1 MEIKVSEEI
10 KKACPQFAGIAIR
23 ATVENT
29 AYSESLWKKID
40 EFTICYREMYTTDSI
55 KDMVTIHATREA
67 YKKCG
72 KDPSRYRPSGEA
84 LCRRILRGISLYQID
99 TLVDLINL
107 VSIRYG
113 YSIGGFDADKIQ
125 GDTLVLGIGKSG
137 FYQIPG
143 IMTINTFQSIIMTH
157 NNYISISSVCFCHT
171 YYSIKRTTDSI
182 IGLSLYIRSTVPP
195 AGSVCRNHFTTG
207 KRKTIFILFY
217 TIQMNGE
224 TFAPVKEPGSL
235 DSDMVYFHC
244 GKITLGRPPSPCRHT
259 YEQ

>member
-40 EFTICYREMYTTDSI
+40 EFTIRYREMYTTDSI

-125 GDTLVLGIGKSG
+125 GDSLELGIGRAEEP
-137 FYQIPG
+137 FEG
-143 IMTINTFQSIIMTH
+143 IGRGTLNIEGLPVYRDRAGGIGTPTSDNE
-157 NNYISISSVCFCHT
+157 
-171 YYSIKRTTDSI
+171 RTKM
-182 IGLSLYIRSTVPP
+182 GLETRRILAIVNGYNGREGLAEA
-195 AGSVCRNHFTTG
+195 AGMIQELL
-207 KRKTIFILFY
+207 RKY
-217 TIQMNGE
+217 
-224 TFAPVKEPGSL
+224 A
-235 DSDMVYFHC
+235 DSDGGTILYF
-244 GKITLGRPPSPCRHT
+244 
-259 YEQ
+259 E